1 MAVRFGTSGNS
12 SLTRTANLPTST
24 AFTICGW
31 SRFATDTNNFACI
44 AAVESDVSNAADD
57 FYFGTTGDGTSLA
70 LYSSGVGA
78 FSSTLVTLAPGDV
91 FFWAM
96 TASGAGAGSL
106 ICYHKALS
114 ANALSSVSTSG
125 RTFTTGAITVGSDSY
140 ASPYNGR
147 IWEVKCWDRALTP
160 EELLVESAYERVMYP
175 ASLNFH
181 WPLSD
186 TSDLNDRSG
195 NGRAATA
202 TGTLTTED
210 NGGQAWAPSSKIFIP
225 AGAGGISGSLS
236 GTLGDLTG
244 SAASTLPI
252 TGSLAVTLGAVT
264 TASSGAVS
272 IAGLVGG
279 SLAPLTSSA
288 TGVLAIAGQSS
299 PTLGSVVGS
308 ATAVLTLA
316 SAISATLDALTSTSA
331 GALVIASLGGGALAP
346 MTGASEAALSIAAQ
360 VAATL
365 GDLTGSA
372 EGVGGSIVV
381 GSVSSTLDAITTTS
395 AAQIQI
401 QASTSGTLSP
411 VTLASQATLAIAA
424 QGAATFGGLTALC
437 AATIADPA
445 SPAAPASNSRF
456 IRNFAS

>member
-1 MAVRFGTSGNS
+1 MAVRFNTSGNS
-12 SLTRTANLPTST
+12 HLTRTANLPTST

-31 SRFATDTNNFACI
+31 SKMVASTGNYAAI
-44 AAVESDVSNAADD
+44 AVVESN
-57 FYFGTTGDGTSLA
+57 
-70 LYSSGVGA
+70 LYTA
-78 FSSTLVTLAPGDV
+78 YNYIQLVTLADGVSLGLYATNTSTSGLATLAVGDV
-91 FFWAM
+91 FFWAL
-96 TASGAGAGSL
+96 TANGSGAGAVTG
-106 ICYHKALS
+106 YHKGL
-114 ANALSSVSTSG
+114 NTVGGLSSVT
-125 RTFTTGAITVGSDSY
+125 TTGDSFTPGAVFVGSDSWQE
-140 ASPYNGR
+140 PFNGST
-147 IWEVKCWDRALTP
+147 WNVKCWDRALTA

-181 WPLSD
+181 WPLSG